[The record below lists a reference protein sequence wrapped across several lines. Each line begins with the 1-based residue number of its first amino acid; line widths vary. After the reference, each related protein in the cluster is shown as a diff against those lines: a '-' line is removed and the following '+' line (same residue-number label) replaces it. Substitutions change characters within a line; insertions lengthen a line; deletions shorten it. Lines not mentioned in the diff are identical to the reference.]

1 MVIFVTLFIAL
12 ALLIFTALSNFLR
25 QKDRENP

>member
-1 MVIFVTLFIAL
+1 MILVTLFIAL

-25 QKDRENP
+25 QKDSRHP